1 MNPQPRFGAQANLEW
16 NSRRQRTAI
25 GRRDISMPARQALRD
40 ELIVAGLT
48 VLDYGSGR
56 GQDVDRLRRLGISVT
71 GWDPYYSPGQP
82 PECNDVVL
90 LTYVLNVI
98 EDPEER
104 CQVLRDAWSRAGR
117 VLVVSSRLSW
127 DSGRLRGEIA
137 GDGVI
142 SSIGTF
148 QHLFTPSELRSLV
161 NKVTQSQAV
170 QATPGVVYAFKKTSD
185 RLAYLAR
192 RTLGIFEWSAAAD
205 YGSALASVVHFVET
219 VGRMPSFEELP
230 AEHLATLS
238 RHSMNELSRVVL
250 RAASQERMQ
259 EGAKRSTLDALLY
272 LAMDLF
278 NGRAA
283 FSDLPLKIQ
292 VDIRRFIGS
301 YRTASQRAD
310 RLLLK
315 LRDDQYLRG
324 AMRNSVG
331 KLTPTALYIHVRAL
345 DRAPIILRLYEHC
358 GAVAAGRVPQA
369 TLVKLHHDRRAVA
382 WLGYPDFESDP
393 HPRTAWSY
401 QVKFPDFET
410 SFTDFSGR
418 ANRPLLHRKE
428 EFLSPDDP
436 LAAKFSRLTQA
447 EVRAGLY
454 RNPHLIGTED
464 GWAAEL
470 ERCGVLLKGHR
481 LVRA

>member
-1 MNPQPRFGAQANLEW
+1 MDRGTVDGEPPGIWRSQRH
-16 NSRRQRTAI
+16 RTAI
-25 GRRDISMPARQALRD
+25 GRADISMPARQALRD
-40 ELIVAGLT
+40 GLLERSQSI
-48 VLDYGSGR
+48 LDYGSGR
-56 GQDVDRLRRLGISVT
+56 GQDAERLRRLGLKVDA
-71 GWDPYYSPGQP
+71 WDPHFLPDSHPTP
-82 PECNDVVL
+82 SRVVL

-98 EDPEER
+98 ESPEER
-104 CQVLRDAWSRAGR
+104 IDVLREAWDLTQGT
-117 VLVVSSRLSW
+117 LVVSCRLTW
-127 DSGRLRGEIA
+127 DARKVRGVPTE
-137 GDGVI
+137 DGVLT
-142 SSIGTF
+142 SRGTF
-148 QHLFTPSELRSLV
+148 QHLFTPLELRGFVDS
-161 NKVTQSQAV
+161 VTTSRSV
-170 QATPGVVYAFKKTSD
+170 QATPGVVYVFREPAD

-192 RTLGIFEWSAAAD
+192 RTLGQYEWMSVKD
-205 YGSALASVVHFVET
+205 YGGALAGVVHFVET
-219 VGRMPSFEELP
+219 VGRMPTFEELP
-230 AEHLATLS
+230 SEHLATLS
-238 RHSMNELSRVVL
+238 RHSINELSRVVMRGANQDRL
-250 RAASQERMQ
+250 Q
-259 EGAKRSTLDALLY
+259 EGAKRSTLDTLLY

-283 FSDLPLKIQ
+283 FSDLPLRIQ
-292 VDIRRFIGS
+292 VHVRKFFGS
-301 YRTASQRAD
+301 YRAASQRAD

-345 DRAPIILRLYEHC
+345 DRAPIILRLYEYC
-358 GAVAAGRVPQA
+358 GAVAAGRIPDA

-382 WLGYPDFESDP
+382 WLGYPEFDSDP

-401 QVKFPDFET
+401 QVTFPDFET

-436 LAAKFSRLTQA
+436 LAGKFSRLTQA
-447 EVRAGLY
+447 EVEAGLY
-454 RNPHLIGTED
+454 KNPQLIGTED

-470 ERCGVLLKGHR
+470 ERCAVRLKGHR